1 MSMNTTFKTWKEM
14 LESIAK
20 FENPICLS
28 INYDPDKDEYKLWA
42 GNQPYYFYDEEIE
55 KLENAIL
62 DLRNEKNDTQLFLEE
77 TIEKLESELKRL
89 RSSKDIKKK
98 PLYLEHMLIS
108 SPMEAYATFYLP
120 TLGDIEIC
128 VYDHRKYEGAY
139 LIVIPY
145 LKWSSYVKDFYNFST
160 TNKLGSNVAK
170 TIGDIK
176 INTPEVELYMPELRL
191 IFSLTISLLYKE
203 FQNENGEKDNSGV
216 LGLNIEEHI
225 NLCKIEL
232 DGCGVDL
239 TGTTFE

>member
-1 MSMNTTFKTWKEM
+1 MSMNTTFKTWEEM
-14 LESIAK
+14 LESIAN

-55 KLENAIL
+55 KLENIIL
-62 DLRNEKNDTQLFLEE
+62 DLKNEQNDTQLFLEG
-77 TIEKLESELKRL
+77 TIEKLESELKKL
-89 RSSKDIKKK
+89 RSSKDNKKK
-98 PLYLEHMLIS
+98 PLYLEHILIS
-108 SPMEAYATFYLP
+108 SPMEAYAKVYLP

-160 TNKLGSNVAK
+160 TNKLESIVAK

-176 INTPEVELYMPELRL
+176 INTPEMELYMPELRL

-203 FQNENGEKDNSGV
+203 FQHKNGEKDNLEV
-216 LGLNIEEHI
+216 VGLNIEEHI

-232 DGCGVDL
+232 DDCGVDL
-239 TGTTFE
+239 TDTTFE